1 MQRLENKTA
10 LITGAAAG
18 IGAAAAKLFVKQGAR
33 VFLVDTNEEGLRTT
47 VQAAD
52 PAQASCTV
60 ANVAD
65 ESSTQEYVTLAKDY
79 LGGIDIA
86 LLNAGIEGEVHPI
99 TDCPTE
105 VFDQVLS
112 VNLKGVWLGLKYI
125 MPVMAAGGGGSIVL
139 TSSTAGVKGRAG
151 LAPYVASKHGVIGL
165 MRAAAQEGAP
175 DGIRINTVNPSPVE
189 TRMMRSLEQGFS
201 PENPERFRKK
211 MADRLALGRYA
222 EPAEIANLMLF
233 LASDEASY
241 VTGSVNMIDGGT
253 TAFT

>member
-47 VQAAD
+47 VQAAGSG
-52 PAQASCTV
+52 QASCTV

-65 ESSTQEYVTLAKDY
+65 ESSTQEYVRLAKNY

-99 TDCPTE
+99 ADCPTE
-105 VFDQVLS
+105 VFDQVLA

-165 MRAAAQEGAP
+165 MRSAAQEGAP
-175 DGIRINTVNPSPVE
+175 DGIRITTVNPSPVE
-189 TRMMRSLEQGFS
+189 TRMMRSLELGFS

>member
-1 MQRLENKTA
+1 
-10 LITGAAAG
+10 
-18 IGAAAAKLFVKQGAR
+18 
-33 VFLVDTNEEGLRTT
+33 
-47 VQAAD
+47 
-52 PAQASCTV
+52 
-60 ANVAD
+60 
-65 ESSTQEYVTLAKDY
+65 
-79 LGGIDIA
+79 
-86 LLNAGIEGEVHPI
+86 
-99 TDCPTE
+99 
-105 VFDQVLS
+105 
-112 VNLKGVWLGLKYI
+112 
-125 MPVMAAGGGGSIVL
+125 MPVMATGGGGSIVL

-189 TRMMRSLEQGFS
+189 TRMMRSLEQGFA
-201 PENPERFRKK
+201 PKNPERFRKK
-211 MADRLALGRYA
+211 MAERLALGRYA

>member
-47 VQAAD
+47 VQAAGSG
-52 PAQASCTV
+52 QASCTV

-65 ESSTQEYVTLAKDY
+65 ESSTQEYVRLAKNY

-99 TDCPTE
+99 ADCPTE
-105 VFDQVLS
+105 VFDQVLA

-165 MRAAAQEGAP
+165 MRSAAQEGAP

-201 PENPERFRKK
+201 PKNPERFRKK

>member
-47 VQAAD
+47 VQAAGSG
-52 PAQASCTV
+52 QASCTV

-65 ESSTQEYVTLAKDY
+65 ESSTQEYVRLAKNY

-99 TDCPTE
+99 ADCPTE
-105 VFDQVLS
+105 VFDQVLA

-165 MRAAAQEGAP
+165 MRSAAQEGAP

-201 PENPERFRKK
+201 PKNPERFRKK
-211 MADRLALGRYA
+211 MADRSALGRYA

>member
-47 VQAAD
+47 VQAAGSG
-52 PAQASCTV
+52 QASCTV

-65 ESSTQEYVTLAKDY
+65 ESSTQEYVRLAKNY

-99 TDCPTE
+99 ADCPTE
-105 VFDQVLS
+105 VFDQVLA

-165 MRAAAQEGAP
+165 MRSAAQEGAP

-189 TRMMRSLEQGFS
+189 TRMLRSLEQGFA
-201 PENPERFRKK
+201 PKNPERFRKK
-211 MADRLALGRYA
+211 MAERLALGRYA

-233 LASDEASY
+233 LASDESSY